1 MLSRIFSFGL
11 RGVEGYLVTVELDLA
26 NGLPGFTTVG
36 LPDAAVR
43 EARERV
49 CAAVRNSGYKFPPRR
64 VTVNLAPAQSRKQG
78 SHFDLPIALAALC
91 ASGQLPAGEWMK
103 RFCFAG
109 ELALDGNLRPV
120 RGVLAMAAKARD
132 QGFLGIVV
140 PRDNAAEAAAAGL
153 AAYGAVDLREVAGFL
168 AGEPGAALAASTAAG
183 PDAEAVADLDLSDV
197 RGQPLAKRALEVAA
211 AGGHH
216 VLLVGP
222 PGSGKSMLARR
233 LPGILPGLSREEAME
248 VTRIHSVCQDRGG
261 AGLISRR
268 PFRAPHHGA
277 SHVALIGGGASAKPG
292 EVSLAHGGVLFL
304 DELAEFSRQALESLR
319 QPLEDGKV
327 VVARARET
335 VEYPARFSLVAA
347 CNLCFCGWRGHPV
360 RPCLCTPPALSRYL
374 VRLSGPLLDRID
386 IQVEVSPVP
395 FEQWAASG
403 PALQEEASGRILER
417 VKRARLIQQER
428 FSSQGFSVNA
438 HIPPRD
444 LRRACALEPAGV
456 QILGEAARRLGLS
469 ARSLDRVLR
478 VARTIADLDGGGG
491 VLARHI
497 AEALQ
502 YRSLERLRP

>member
-1 MLSRIFSFGL
+1 
-11 RGVEGYLVTVELDLA
+11 
-26 NGLPGFTTVG
+26 
-36 LPDAAVR
+36 
-43 EARERV
+43 
-49 CAAVRNSGYKFPPRR
+49 
-64 VTVNLAPAQSRKQG
+64 
-78 SHFDLPIALAALC
+78 
-91 ASGQLPAGEWMK
+91 
-103 RFCFAG
+103 
-109 ELALDGNLRPV
+109 
-120 RGVLAMAAKARD
+120 
-132 QGFLGIVV
+132 
-140 PRDNAAEAAAAGL
+140 
-153 AAYGAVDLREVAGFL
+153 
-168 AGEPGAALAASTAAG
+168 
-183 PDAEAVADLDLSDV
+183 
-197 RGQPLAKRALEVAA
+197 
-211 AGGHH
+211 
-216 VLLVGP
+216 
-222 PGSGKSMLARR
+222 MLARR
-233 LPGILPGLSREEAME
+233 FPGILPGLSREEAME